1 MAHPRQRWPLDLGV
15 MVRRRQDTGGVVGV
29 IVGAILR
36 PSQLAL
42 VRWRE
47 LPPTFENPEELVE
60 VHSLIR

>member
-1 MAHPRQRWPLDLGV
+1 ML
-15 MVRRRQDTGGVVGV
+15 VRRRQDTGGVVGV

-47 LPPTFENPEELVE
+47 MPPTFENPEELVE
-60 VHSLIR
+60 VHGIIR